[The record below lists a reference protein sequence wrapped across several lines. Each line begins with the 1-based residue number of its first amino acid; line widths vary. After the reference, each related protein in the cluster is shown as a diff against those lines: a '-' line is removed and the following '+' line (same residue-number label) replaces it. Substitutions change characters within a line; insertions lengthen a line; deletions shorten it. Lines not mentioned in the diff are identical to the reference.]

1 MWGDLA
7 HRGLSGPRGDP
18 SLPRKSQYRQDCHD
32 LRTVGKG
39 DGTQMGLQAVQTP
52 TVEPLLLYPDQ
63 ECPHLGQKAEKEE
76 ALFGLAVS
84 TSEAR
89 ELSPG

>member
-1 MWGDLA
+1 
-7 HRGLSGPRGDP
+7 
-18 SLPRKSQYRQDCHD
+18 
-32 LRTVGKG
+32 
-39 DGTQMGLQAVQTP
+39 MGLQAVQTP

-63 ECPHLGQKAEKEE
+63 ECPHLGQEAEKEE